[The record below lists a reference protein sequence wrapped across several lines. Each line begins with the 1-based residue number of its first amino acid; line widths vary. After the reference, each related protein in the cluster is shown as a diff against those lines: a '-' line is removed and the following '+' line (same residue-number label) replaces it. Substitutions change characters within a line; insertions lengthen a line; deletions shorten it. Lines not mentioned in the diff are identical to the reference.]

1 MAVLPFDVFFRD
13 HGAKAGLKG
22 LSKEAQQAARR
33 QDEFRAKATLAGAAV
48 GAALFKLGKD
58 AVAVASDISESQSKV
73 QVVFGKSAGEVS
85 EFAQTSAKS
94 MGISKAAYLEA
105 AGTLGN
111 LFVSLKLPQG
121 EAAKMST
128 RMIAL
133 ASDMASFNNST
144 PEEALEALRS
154 GLVGEAEPLRRF
166 GVNLNDATLRQ
177 KALELGL
184 VKTTKDALDPAVKAQ
199 ATYALVLE
207 QTKTAQGDFTRT
219 STGLANSQRI
229 LKAEFSDM
237 QGELGEKLL
246 PAAVKVTGAMIE
258 LIDFLDAHG
267 KSVGIV
273 AGSLAAVAAAVV
285 TVNKASAAFKAT
297 SAAWDTVTTAMASFS
312 KEGGKGK
319 AALGSLSSLM
329 TGPWGAALL
338 VGGGALAL
346 WMKKQQDAKE
356 RVDDLRKSLDQQ
368 TGALTANTRETIYN
382 TLEKSGAVSA
392 AKRLNIS
399 LKDLTDAA
407 EGNTDAQVRV
417 NAALSSARTTMAN
430 LPATVARS
438 GSEYERLKGS
448 IGAVEDAIGGSN
460 TEIEKA
466 KQAWADQQ
474 AAQVGAAATTD
485 DMTGALH
492 DQNKELDDG
501 NDKLSEREGLLS
513 RRGAQ
518 RDYEQAIDDLTKA
531 LKENGRTLDN
541 GTEKGRNNNEALD
554 KLAETADQYRQAI
567 IKAGGSTKE
576 ANRIQVEARRKL
588 IDTAI
593 QMGMNKQRA
602 KEYAD
607 KILGIPKRHD
617 TKTNVDK
624 KAADAALTS
633 FERRLANLHGRTVVV
648 SATVKLPT
656 QTNWWS
662 AYRAGERKA
671 TGGQIGDGTGTVDD
685 VPILAMRGEHMWTTK
700 EVQAAGGHGAV
711 KRIRNAALAGQLQGY
726 AKGGPIGSSSPASVT
741 RQFARLEGDLDLYA
755 LAYGRFIKARTD
767 SLMGAMGS
775 GAVGGGWRSQWAAVH
790 RAFPWAQ
797 LTSSYRPGAI
807 TASGNRSYHSMGRAI
822 DVSPSMDIFR
832 WIARNYGARTKEL
845 IFSTAGTDQ
854 IKNGRKHWY
863 GEPVRSMHWNHV
875 HWAYDEGGMAN
886 GSGWMAKAT
895 RAPERVLSPRQ
906 TASFENL
913 VRVLDRG
920 GAGRAV
926 EVHLHAPNYVG
937 THDQLLRA
945 LTDLASGN
953 RLKRILGKG

>member
-1 MAVLPFDVFFRD
+1 MAVLPFDVWFRD

-22 LSKEAQQAARR
+22 LSKEAQEAARR
-33 QDEFRAKATLAGAAV
+33 QDEFRAKATVAGAAV

-73 QVVFGKSAGEVS
+73 QVVFGKSSGEVS
-85 EFAQTSAKS
+85 KFAQTSAKS

-319 AALGSLSSLM
+319 AALSGIGSFM
-329 TGPWGAALL
+329 TGPWGAAML

-346 WMKKQQDAKE
+346 YAKKQADARQ
-356 RVDDLRKSLDQQ
+356 RVEDLTKSLDEQ
-368 TGALTANTRETIYN
+368 TGALTALSREHIY
-382 TLEKSGAVSA
+382 TALKDSGAISSA
-392 AKRLNIS
+392 RRLGIS

-407 EGNTDAQVRV
+407 EGNAEAQARVSTALDAVRASMGSTAGV
-417 NAALSSARTTMAN
+417 TVKGATSNDVYRT
-430 LPATVARS
+430 
-438 GSEYERLKGS
+438 S
-448 IGAVEDAIGGSN
+448 IDRVEEAIGGSN
-460 TEIEKA
+460 KEIEQS
-466 KQAWADQQ
+466 KQEWANQKE
-474 AAQVGAAATTD
+474 AQVGAAGAID
-485 DMTGALH
+485 DTTGALG
-492 DQNKELDDG
+492 DNTAALDD
-501 NDKLSEREGLLS
+501 NVDKLTEREGLLNERS
-513 RRGAQ
+513 AARE
-518 RDYEQAIDDLTKA
+518 YEEAVDDLTTA
-531 LKENGRTLDN
+531 LKENGKTHDN
-541 GTEKGRNNNEALD
+541 STAKGRANNEALD
-554 KLAETADQYRQAI
+554 RLAEAAVGYKKAI
-567 IKAGGSTKE
+567 QEAGTGTKE
-576 ANRIQVEARRKL
+576 ANRIQADAKQKLVAAAIAMGYERGEAVKL
-588 IDTAI
+588 T
-593 QMGMNKQRA
+593 N
-602 KEYAD
+602 
-607 KILGIPKRHD
+607 KILGIPKKAD
-617 TKTNVDK
+617 TKASVQTAQAKRVIRELQGQID
-624 KAADAALTS
+624 
-633 FERRLANLHGRTVVV
+633 RLHGKSVIVG
-648 SATVKLPT
+648 AEVKFPSGWA
-656 QTNWWS
+656 Q
-662 AYRAGERKA
+662 YRAGERSS
-671 TGGQIGDGTGTVDD
+671 TGRAAGGAIGDGTGTVDD
-685 VPILAMRGEHMWTTK
+685 VPILAMRGEHMWTTR
-700 EVQAAGGHGAV
+700 EVQAAGGHAAV
-711 KRIRNAALAGQLQGY
+711 KRIRNAALSGQLQGY
-726 AKGGPIGSSSPASVT
+726 AKGGPIGSVTTPAGVRRGVGRMESI
-741 RQFARLEGDLDLYA
+741 LEDAAVQWGRYLQKQLDP
-755 LAYGRFIKARTD
+755 FIGAG
-767 SLMGAMGS
+767 SLGGS
-775 GAVGGGWRSQWAAVH
+775 GWRSQWAAVH

-797 LTSSYRPGAI
+797 LTSAYRPGAI

-875 HWAYDEGGMAN
+875 HWAYDQGGLAS
-886 GSGWMAKAT
+886 GRGWMAKAT
-895 RAPERVLSPRQ
+895 SAPERVLSPRQ
-906 TASFENL
+906 TQSFENL

-920 GAGRAV
+920 GAGPTVNVTAV
-926 EVHLHAPNYVG
+926 FPNYLG
-937 THDQLLRA
+937 DRNDLRSA
-945 LTDLASGN
+945 LRDLGQSGELD
-953 RLKRILGKG
+953 RYIGRR